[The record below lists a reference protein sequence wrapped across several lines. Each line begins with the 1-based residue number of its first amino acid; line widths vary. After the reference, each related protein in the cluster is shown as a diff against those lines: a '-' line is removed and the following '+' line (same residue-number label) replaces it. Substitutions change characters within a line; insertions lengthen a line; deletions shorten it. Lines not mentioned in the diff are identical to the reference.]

1 MNTAQINGNVAAD
14 INNVD
19 YIQLIN
25 VGPGRE
31 NNQDVVYF
39 LSVLHTEGEETTPVT
54 PKIVAFPA

>member
-1 MNTAQINGNVAAD
+1 MNSNQLPGGIAKD

-25 VGPGRE
+25 VGAGRE

-39 LSVLHTEGEETTPVT
+39 LSVLYTEGEENTPVT